1 MNAGDPAKAAH
12 PAAQWAIEAGF
23 NPEQVDCTTTV
34 VLKILDGKCKML
46 PGEMAAIMAIY
57 DVVIGDAIIGETSAR
72 QFGKEVHDAIY
83 AMRFH
88 PDHDAQ
94 DRIHRLRVLA
104 EAAIPKPV
112 MKRYKAFLR
121 DGLFG

>member
-1 MNAGDPAKAAH
+1 MTSHVTSH
-12 PAAQWAIEAGF
+12 PAALWALEAGF

-34 VLKILDGKCKML
+34 VLKILDNKCKML
-46 PGEMAAIMAIY
+46 PGEKLAVMAIY
-57 DVVIGDAIIGETSAR
+57 DAVKHAAAPLFDNA
-72 QFGKEVHDAIY
+72 VHDAIS
-83 AMRFH
+83 AVRLQ
-88 PDHDAQ
+88 PAPAVLDT
-94 DRIHRLRVLA
+94 IHQLRVQA